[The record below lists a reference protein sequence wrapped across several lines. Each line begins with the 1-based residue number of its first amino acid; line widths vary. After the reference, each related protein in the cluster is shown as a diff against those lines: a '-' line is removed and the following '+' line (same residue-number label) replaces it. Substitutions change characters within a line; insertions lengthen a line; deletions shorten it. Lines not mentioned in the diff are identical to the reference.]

1 MTPDFI
7 TLTKNI
13 IIWFKCVY
21 SSLGCHLSNTISVV
35 ACCSFRLLLDI
46 SKYVLKHE
54 ICFQTISNN
63 SATSYLLFFFFN
75 SLSQQFHHRCNTNQS
90 NMSAPGIPLAQW
102 CVGLHLQ
109 LLSQRLIFFYT
120 AFCLSCVCHS
130 CILKQHSKGFGDFPT
145 IKLKSLSWLVF
156 SSTIP
161 FSRHFPFSQF
171 SIGCIYQHGVAINM
185 YLLMYL
191 FKSAVYFLIICNSSS
206 KSLCVLFLLHGNS
219 SYSIFCKIIYS
230 SDPPV
235 VWSQIAV
242 LLSN

>member
-1 MTPDFI
+1 MQHQSEQYV
-7 TLTKNI
+7 
-13 IIWFKCVY
+13 C
-21 SSLGCHLSNTISVV
+21 SRNTIGSVM
-35 ACCSFRLLLDI
+35 RW
-46 SKYVLKHE
+46 
-54 ICFQTISNN
+54 
-63 SATSYLLFFFFN
+63 SASP
-75 SLSQQFHHRCNTNQS
+75 
-90 NMSAPGIPLAQW
+90 APFPEAY
-102 CVGLHLQ
+102 
-109 LLSQRLIFFYT
+109 FFYT

-171 SIGCIYQHGVAINM
+171 SIGCIYQHGLAINM

-219 SYSIFCKIIYS
+219 SYSLFCKIIYS